1 MINKMPKKILLFL
14 FLIILPLTGCWD
26 ATDVKD
32 MVIPSIAGF
41 DYQQGKHIMLL
52 NYPVLEEAKEQS
64 DVLRTE
70 GKTIGQS
77 RIDRGNKTSRIVS
90 SGDLKGVII
99 GKELAEKGTEGLF
112 DYLFRFTT
120 LTQTVRLIVTDGPAE
135 DVFKVEPK
143 QYRSVGENV
152 LDLMRNSSK
161 NNFIPDEN
169 LHRFKINV
177 FTAGFNP
184 VLPVIRV
191 HQGDRIE
198 VAGAA
203 LFKKYRMVAMVNE
216 NEMRTLTWLR
226 GEKKRGDIYLEL
238 EDKNGEVQQI
248 TFNGGNSRKVKTKLV
263 NGRPS
268 FEVEIILQG
277 MIIENI
283 DGYQFAGKEENVNLV
298 ETALA
303 AEVQQQCE
311 QFVADLQ
318 QKYRVDAIL
327 LGKYARVYW
336 PDLLKEEDWDE
347 VFCNSEIK
355 VKVKVIIQGTGEV
368 A

>member
-1 MINKMPKKILLFL
+1 MPKKILCCLL
-14 FLIILPLTGCWD
+14 LMLLPFTGCWD

-32 MVIPSIAGF
+32 MVIPLIAGF
-41 DYQQGKHIMLL
+41 DYSQGKYIMLL
-52 NYPVLEEAKEQS
+52 NYPVLGEAKEQS

-70 GKTIGQS
+70 GRSFGES
-77 RIDRGNKTSRIVS
+77 RIDRGNKTSRIVA

-99 GKELAEKGTEGLF
+99 GEELAKRGTEGLF

-120 LTQTVRLIVTDGPAE
+120 LSQTVRLIVADGSAE
-135 DVFKVEPK
+135 DIFQVEPK

-152 LDLMRNSSK
+152 LDLMRNSGQ

-177 FTAGFNP
+177 YTAGFNP
-184 VLPVIRV
+184 VLPVIKI
-191 HQGDRIE
+191 HQKDRIE
-198 VAGAA
+198 VTGAA
-203 LFKKYRMVAMVNE
+203 LFKKYRMVAKVNE
-216 NEMRTLTWLR
+216 NDMRALTWLR

-238 EDKNGEVQQI
+238 KDGNGEAQQV
-248 TFNGGNSRKVKTKLV
+248 TFHGGNNRKVKAKLV
-263 NGRPS
+263 NGQPF
-268 FEVEIILQG
+268 FEVEIKLQG
-277 MIIENI
+277 MVLENI
-283 DGYQFAGKEENVNLV
+283 NGFPFAGEVSNVDLI
-298 ETALA
+298 ERAL
-303 AEVQQQCE
+303 EKQVQQQCE
-311 QFVADLQ
+311 QFVQDLQ

-355 VKVKVIIQGTGEV
+355 VKVEVIIQGTGEL